1 VLPTGGLART
11 YSGLSTLDFVRWTTY
26 QRVTSAAA
34 ARLAADVGR
43 MAEAEGLPGHAEA
56 ASVWDAGAGNGAAQ
70 GRPAPA
76 LGRRGYRAIARY
88 DPDSTPCA
96 IDLSDN
102 TNLWGPPP
110 AAAAA
115 IHTAEP
121 SAATR
126 YPPVYAEALKDA
138 MAAYLGIEA
147 AQVVTGCGSDDVLD
161 SAIRAFG
168 EPGDRIACPEP
179 SFSMIPVFAR
189 LNGLEPVPIPLTE
202 DFDADAG
209 ALLATGARIIYLCS
223 PNNPTGTTT
232 SRSTIERIV
241 ERAPGL
247 VIMDEAYAEFA
258 GASAADLL
266 RTSERLLVT
275 RTMSKAFGLAGLR
288 VGFGAGA
295 PALVAEVEKSR
306 GPYKVGALAERA
318 ALAAL
323 SADLPWVRAHAAE
336 AVSLR
341 AGLVSA
347 LRNLG
352 LSPLPSAAN
361 FVLVPVP
368 DAAGIAARMR
378 ARGVAVRPLLELPR
392 FGDALRI
399 TVGPWPM
406 LEACLD
412 ALRAALP

>member
-1 VLPTGGLART
+1 
-11 YSGLSTLDFVRWTTY
+11 
-26 QRVTSAAA
+26 
-34 ARLAADVGR
+34 
-43 MAEAEGLPGHAEA
+43 
-56 ASVWDAGAGNGAAQ
+56 
-70 GRPAPA
+70 
-76 LGRRGYRAIARY
+76 
-88 DPDSTPCA
+88 
-96 IDLSDN
+96 
-102 TNLWGPPP
+102 
-110 AAAAA
+110 
-115 IHTAEP
+115 
-121 SAATR
+121 
-126 YPPVYAEALKDA
+126 
-138 MAAYLGIEA
+138 
-147 AQVVTGCGSDDVLD
+147 VVTGCGSDDVLD

-168 EPGDRIACPEP
+168 EPGDRIAYPEP

-189 LNGLEPVPIPLTE
+189 LNGLEPVPVPLTD

-258 GASAADLL
+258 GSSAADLL
-266 RTSERLLVT
+266 ETSERLLVT

-323 SADLPWVRAHAAE
+323 GADLPWVRAHAAE

-341 AGLVSA
+341 ARLVSA

-368 DAAGIAARMR
+368 DAAEISARMR

-406 LEACLD
+406 LDACLD
-412 ALRAALP
+412 ALREAQP